1 MDKKRSSRILL
12 VAFCIIIAFALAGLW
27 VYYVM
32 LEKDLE
38 AQAYTAVEQ
47 IKDQQSFAFKQGV
60 DASLRG
66 AYPANLDALL
76 LPSYGGKG
84 YALVVD
90 GQGSV
95 VAKTDNVHKVA
106 SGDNLLEN
114 WATNKV
120 SFSSQHD
127 GASVVSDVQQGV
139 AGQSILTSDGVDYIT
154 HYGPVGVNDWSVF
167 IVVEKDTVLQS
178 AGGIT
183 NRAGLLLTLV
193 VVGFALV
200 SMYLLRLQTKSDV
213 RDKEH
218 ITELERIAYVDELTG
233 ERNYAKFKID
243 AREMLNNNP
252 DQAFTI
258 VKIDIENFKIINQV
272 YGHEKGNFVLQSF
285 AYALHEVLTPWEGIF
300 ARVAN
305 DDFVMLHPSHGM
317 EKEIAQHRLALK
329 IFFDQLGSDFN
340 YVVKFKAGQYD
351 ISAPRETVA
360 DINEY
365 YELANFA
372 HREAKRDPLTEVVFY
387 HENMS
392 KAALAKKDIENR
404 MQQALE
410 SGEFVVHLQPKY
422 VLEGETIGGAEALV
436 RWRVSETELLPP
448 AEFIGLFEENGFII
462 SLDKYVLGC
471 ACKTIKGWLDQ
482 GIAPVPVSVNFS
494 RLHLDNTKFVDE
506 LCGLVDSYG
515 LAHSLIE
522 IEITE
527 SAIFEH
533 LEAFKTVLVQLHKAG
548 FTLSM
553 DDFGSGYSSLGLLK
567 DLPVDVIK
575 IDRSFFVAQQN
586 DARTKTVIAMVL
598 HMAEALSI
606 QTVAEGVEEQEQ
618 VELLREFGCDQVQGF
633 FYARPMPVQEFTR
646 LLVQERGK

>member
-12 VAFCIIIAFALAGLW
+12 VAFCVIIAFALTGLW
-27 VYYVM
+27 VYYIT

-38 AQAYTAVEQ
+38 AQAHTAVEQ

-90 GQGSV
+90 GRGVV

-106 SGDNLLEN
+106 SGDNLLDR
-114 WATNKV
+114 WASSKV

-127 GASVVSDVQQGV
+127 TAAIVNDVRQGV
-139 AGQSILTSDGVDYIT
+139 AGQSILTSEGVDYLT

-193 VVGFALV
+193 VVSFALV
-200 SMYLLRLQTKSDV
+200 ILYLLHLQTKSEA

-218 ITELERIAYVDELTG
+218 IAELERIAYVDELTG

-243 AREMLNNNP
+243 AREMLNNSP

-272 YGHEKGNFVLQSF
+272 YGHDKGNFVLQSF
-285 AYALHEVLTPWEGIF
+285 ARALREVLTPWEGIF

-305 DDFVMLHPSHGM
+305 DDFVMLHPAHGM
-317 EKEIAQHRLALK
+317 KKEIAQHKLALK

-351 ISAPRETVA
+351 IAAPRKGVA

-410 SGEFVVHLQPKY
+410 ADEFVVYLQPKY
-422 VLEGETIGGAEALV
+422 ALDGEAMSGAEALV
-436 RWRVSETELLPP
+436 RWQVSETELLPP

-462 SLDKYVLGC
+462 NLDKYVLGC
-471 ACKTIKGWLDQ
+471 ACKTIKEWLDQ

-506 LCGLVDSYG
+506 LCVLVDSYG
-515 LAHSLIE
+515 IARKLIE

-533 LEAFKTVLVQLHKAG
+533 LEVFKTVLAQLHHAG

-575 IDRSFFVAQQN
+575 IDRSFFVTQKS

-618 VELLREFGCDQVQGF
+618 VDLLREFGCDHVQGF
-633 FYARPMPVQEFTR
+633 FYARPMPLEEFTR
-646 LLVQERGK
+646 LLVQECGK